1 MTKDLAVLEPSRGE
15 VSPAARALRDADY
28 ERVAQ
33 YIQPALA
40 PNTLRSYRSHL
51 RQFADF
57 CADRELPSL
66 PASEGTVI
74 AYLTYAVRNG
84 MRPSSARIARSVI
97 GVTHDRAGQPN
108 PTKSQA
114 TRDALANLERE
125 FGCSVRRA
133 EPMLAEHVLR
143 TVGHLGPDLPGLR
156 DKAIILLGF
165 GVAMRQSEIVAL
177 DVADFEPMPGGR
189 ARVHIRR
196 SKTDQ
201 TAKGLTGV
209 APVVA
214 MTAVRAWWAAAGIT
228 SGPAFRRM
236 TRWGVGRTRLT
247 AQSVRLIV
255 KARAGHAGLDPDG
268 DLKWSGHSLRRGA
281 ATEAVSHGADQRQLM
296 NLGRWTST
304 QGADPYVDRR
314 EVQDPDA
321 VLGLDGAL

>member
-1 MTKDLAVLEPSRGE
+1 MTSELAPREHPLGE
-15 VSPAARALRDADY
+15 VSPAAQALRDADY

-33 YIQPALA
+33 YIQPALS

-57 CADRELPSL
+57 CADRELPPM

-74 AYLTYAVRNG
+74 AYLTYAVRSG

-108 PTKSQA
+108 PTKSRA
-114 TRDALANLERE
+114 TRDAVANLERE
-125 FGCSVRRA
+125 FGASVRRA
-133 EPMLAEHVLR
+133 EPMLTEHVLR
-143 TVGHLGPDLPGLR
+143 AVEHLGPDLPGLR

-165 GVAMRQSEIVAL
+165 GVAMRRSEIVAL
-177 DVADFEPMPGGR
+177 DVSDFESMPDGR

-201 TAKGLTGV
+201 VGKGLTGV
-209 APVVA
+209 APRVA

-236 TRWGVGRTRLT
+236 TRSKVGKTRLS
-247 AQSVRLIV
+247 AQSVRIIV
-255 KARAGHAGLDPDG
+255 KTRAGHAGLDPDG

-314 EVQDPDA
+314 EIQNPDA
-321 VLGLDGAL
+321 MLGLDH